1 MTGHAARELLLDSEA
16 TLRMAMAAAGD
27 AARAADLA
35 GIGPA
40 PTHDAADAAAVP
52 LSALPELILR
62 VYREIDSMVER
73 LRESRGAL
81 RRAAVEKLQH
91 TSEKL
96 RLVTSA
102 TEVAATDIMDSV
114 DRALGLVDDL
124 ENRADGD
131 VSDEANALRA
141 AIRDELFAVMTHLQF
156 QDITTQQI
164 SHASAMLDDME
175 QRLATLSQVFD
186 PRTLGFPVDD
196 EPAVASTT
204 FDPQASTEGQPERQA
219 LVDEIFGGS

>member
-1 MTGHAARELLLDSEA
+1 MTGNAARELLLDSEA

-35 GIGPA
+35 GIAPA
-40 PTHDAADAAAVP
+40 RTPGATDAAVVP
-52 LSALPELILR
+52 LAALPDLILR
-62 VYREIDSMVER
+62 VYHEIDSMVER

-81 RRAAVEKLQH
+81 RRAAVEKLHH

-96 RLVTSA
+96 QLVTSA

-114 DRALGLVDDL
+114 DKALGLVDDL
-124 ENRADGD
+124 ENRTGGD
-131 VSDEANALRA
+131 ASDEANALRA
-141 AIRDELFAVMTHLQF
+141 AIRDELYAVMTHLQF

-164 SHASAMLDDME
+164 SHASAMLGEME
-175 QRLATLSQVFD
+175 QRLATLSHVFD

-196 EPAVASTT
+196 EPTVASTT
-204 FDPQASTEGQPERQA
+204 FDPQASIDGQPERQA